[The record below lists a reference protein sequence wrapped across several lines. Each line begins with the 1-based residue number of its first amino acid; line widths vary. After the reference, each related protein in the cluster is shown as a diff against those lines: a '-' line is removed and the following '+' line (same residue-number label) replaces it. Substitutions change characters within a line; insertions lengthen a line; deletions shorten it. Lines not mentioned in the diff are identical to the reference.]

1 MPNEEKREFTFIS
14 EQIKKKPLYRKK
26 WFIYSMAGIGLAIL
40 FGSTAGVT
48 FAVVKPW
55 AEKQFGDP
63 ETPNSIVINQEE
75 PETETQIQEET
86 GETQEQEG
94 AQEPETVVEKKEL
107 ELSDYESLYQ
117 KLYQV
122 GDSAMDSVVTVIA
135 QSSDMG
141 WTNEL
146 DESQVQASGLIFAKN
161 SQNYYILTETSVLTG
176 ADQIVV
182 RFCDGASANAAIQK
196 EDSVT
201 GTAVVT
207 VSVAD
212 VQKKTKDAISTAELG
227 SSLNVRQGTPVI
239 SLGSSQTSGSSM
251 AFGMITSVTDTAAVD
266 SEYTVLTTD
275 IIGSAQSS
283 GVLVDLDGNIIG
295 IISRNVG
302 QSMYAGTITAL
313 GISDMKYMMEA
324 MSNNKAI
331 PYLGITGYE
340 ISETVS
346 RQNTVPRGLYISEV
360 DADSPAMYAGLQ
372 VGIDILTEIQGEEIR
387 TMEDYVTELRKY
399 NPGQTLRL
407 KVKRRGIDGYVD
419 LEVEV
424 TLDYK

>member
-14 EQIKKKPLYRKK
+14 EQIKKKPFYRKK
-26 WFIYSMAGIGLAIL
+26 WFTYSMAGIGLAIL
-40 FGSTAGVT
+40 FGSTAGFT
-48 FAVVKPW
+48 FAMVKPW

-75 PETETQIQEET
+75 PETETQIQEESGKT
-86 GETQEQEG
+86 EEQKG
-94 AQEPETVVEKKEL
+94 DQEPETVVEKKEL

-122 GDSAMDSVVTVIA
+122 GDSVMDSVVTVIA
-135 QSSDMG
+135 KSSDMG

-182 RFCDGASANAAIQK
+182 RFCDGASANAVIQK

-207 VSVAD
+207 VSVAQ

-227 SSLNVRQGTPVI
+227 SSTNIRQGTPVI
-239 SLGSSQTSGSSM
+239 SIGSAQLSGSSM
-251 AFGMITSVTDTAAVD
+251 AFGMVTSLADSAAVD

-275 IIGSAQSS
+275 IIGSAQNS

-324 MSNNKAI
+324 MSNNQAI

-346 RQNTVPRGLYISEV
+346 RQNAVPRGLYISEV

-372 VGIDILTEIQGEEIR
+372 VGIDILTEIQGEAIR

-424 TLDYK
+424 TLESK